1 MEETDQGNSKYLIGT
16 LKGATNMPEYR
27 EESAFYEEVK
37 KVRSYLAR
45 KKGKSL
51 PRDSA

>member
-1 MEETDQGNSKYLIGT
+1 MGMAANAMDSKYLIGV

-37 KVRSYLAR
+37 KVRILLLAMEYV
-45 KKGKSL
+45 G
-51 PRDSA
+51 